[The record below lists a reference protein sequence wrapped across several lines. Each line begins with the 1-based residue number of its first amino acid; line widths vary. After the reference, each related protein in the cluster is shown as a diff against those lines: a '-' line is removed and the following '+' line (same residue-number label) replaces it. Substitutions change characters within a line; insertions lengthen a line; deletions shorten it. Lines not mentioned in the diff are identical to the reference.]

1 MFARVVP
8 HLIDNI
14 EDGADEKAD
23 DGEEDADDEASV
35 RGLVIPRLWRRL
47 LQYRIGKMWGKYLN
61 RCAAPVSEPR
71 CTRQWRG

>member
-1 MFARVVP
+1 MFASVVT

-35 RGLVIPRLWRRL
+35 RGLVIPRLWRRFL
-47 LQYRIGKMWGKYLN
+47 KYWQN
-61 RCAAPVSEPR
+61 
-71 CTRQWRG
+71 